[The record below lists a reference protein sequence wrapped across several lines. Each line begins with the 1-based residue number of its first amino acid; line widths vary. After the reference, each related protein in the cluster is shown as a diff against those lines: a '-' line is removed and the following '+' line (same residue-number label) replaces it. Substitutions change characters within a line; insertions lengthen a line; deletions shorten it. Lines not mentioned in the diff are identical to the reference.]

1 MRKSKVAAL
10 FILLL
15 TASAWAAT
23 EDQPT
28 QKKKLTLQD
37 LLGAPSKSSSPP
49 PSVQGVRGLDETDAG
64 LDTKARNVA
73 AIDKLDAVVI
83 HPDELQKFIEE
94 GHLK

>member
-1 MRKSKVAAL
+1 MRKSKVVAL

-15 TASAWAAT
+15 ASSAWAAT

-28 QKKKLTLQD
+28 QKKKLTLKD
-37 LLGAPSKSSSPP
+37 LLGPPSKTSSPP
-49 PSVQGVRGLDETDAG
+49 PSVQGVRGLDETDAS
-64 LDTKARNVA
+64 LDTKARNFP
-73 AIDKLDAVVI
+73 AIDKLDTVVI